1 MNFDNILDSFN
12 IDDFSNDL
20 HNFLNNITEEEPVLY
35 TLDRVEGN
43 IGILENRDT
52 GKMSDVPIEK
62 LPEDLKD
69 GDIFRY
75 FNGVFEKDIEAYS
88 KTKDRINSLRENLKT
103 NLADTTCLIV
113 AQRIGTISNADK
125 IIVLDEGK
133 MVGQGTHKELLENCP
148 VYKQI
153 ALSQLSKE
161 EL

>member
-20 HNFLNNITEEEPVLY
+20 HDFLNNITDEEPVLY

-62 LPEDLKD
+62 LPEDIKD

-103 NLADTTCLIV
+103 NT
-113 AQRIGTISNADK
+113 
-125 IIVLDEGK
+125 
-133 MVGQGTHKELLENCP
+133 
-148 VYKQI
+148 
-153 ALSQLSKE
+153 
-161 EL
+161 